1 MADLLIAGYPCNRN
15 SILCTTRFEKTEGA
29 GAVDN
34 EHSDVLVDLV
44 QLILKVR
51 PRVFILENV
60 TGVLN
65 RRAGSSELADQ
76 NVLQWVH
83 QQLDHG
89 LKGDWKYQDF
99 IVDSTPLH
107 LACSA
112 QSCLYH
118 RQLEGHEPGRIGR
131 QARNVSAYPVHHAF
145 AFFKST
151 ETNENTDP
159 MEVDPE
165 KQASYAAS
173 FKNAYD
179 KAVQAKRLDK
189 NQPVPDVS
197 DRFSAKNVAQPFMT
211 SASPWTKSQ
220 LDVFLEVS
228 ECMAMM
234 GIKDYDFA
242 GLNPTQS
249 ADLVGKAMCA
259 TALVKALVPVLELL
273 EVLRST

>member
-1 MADLLIAGYPCNRN
+1 MRALPLSRFLCVLFALPVT
-15 SILCTTRFEKTEGA
+15 ILPE
-29 GAVDN
+29 
-34 EHSDVLVDLV
+34 
-44 QLILKVR
+44 
-51 PRVFILENV
+51 
-60 TGVLN
+60 
-65 RRAGSSELADQ
+65 
-76 NVLQWVH
+76 
-83 QQLDHG
+83 
-89 LKGDWKYQDF
+89 
-99 IVDSTPLH
+99 
-107 LACSA
+107 ACSA

-220 LDVFLEVS
+220 LDVCLGLTRLLCVS
-228 ECMAMM
+228 
-234 GIKDYDFA
+234 
-242 GLNPTQS
+242 
-249 ADLVGKAMCA
+249 
-259 TALVKALVPVLELL
+259 VLESAQNSFCK
-273 EVLRST
+273 V